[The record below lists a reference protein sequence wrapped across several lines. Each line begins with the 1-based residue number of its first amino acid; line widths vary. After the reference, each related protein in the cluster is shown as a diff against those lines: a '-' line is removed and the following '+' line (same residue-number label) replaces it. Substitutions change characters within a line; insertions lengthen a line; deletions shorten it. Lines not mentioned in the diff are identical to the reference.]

1 MAEFWKRVEK
11 KVKSAALGSLA
22 ASILLA
28 IINATVGNSEV
39 LGHWPAWLQ
48 FVVVTVAPPLAAFL
62 AGYLTRHPLPDTTA
76 LTFDEKDRLARLAYA
91 AYGKVTGGKNFQGQP
106 MPAFDDLGSTIQAA
120 WRSGATTI
128 ASEVI
133 R

>member
-1 MAEFWKRVEK
+1 MSGFWKRAEA
-11 KVKSAALGSLA
+11 KVKSAALASLA

-28 IINATVGNSEV
+28 ILNATVGNSEV

-48 FVVVTVAPPLAAFL
+48 FVVVTAGPPLAAFL
-62 AGYLTRHPLPDTTA
+62 AGYLTRHPLPGGP
-76 LTFDEKDRLARLAYA
+76 LTLAEKDRLARLAYA
-91 AYGKVTGGKNFQGQP
+91 AYGKVTGGKNFQGDP
-106 MPAFDDLGSTIQAA
+106 MPAFDDLGAVIQAA
-120 WRSGATTI
+120 WRAGAGEI